1 MEKINLSTS
10 KVLTDFGMSPPALLI
25 EEEATSTSKYPCHF
39 NIYLMTRNVS
49 FVLVTVLWMSAYSK
63 STTIDK

>member
-25 EEEATSTSKYPCHF
+25 EEEATNSSKYL
-39 NIYLMTRNVS
+39 YS
-49 FVLVTVLWMSAYSK
+49 SSAS
-63 STTIDK
+63 